1 MRERSRASDTVST
14 LWRRVLPLRRCAQER
29 RGGRFLCRAVSAEEG
44 AAMDYLKAAA
54 GALAIMTA
62 SGMIA
67 DFDVSVW
74 DNDVYGT
81 VWSAD
86 DQPDGTLRKHVA
98 AILPNAI
105 DESRIFVNRDGVIA
119 V

>member
-1 MRERSRASDTVST
+1 MN
-14 LWRRVLPLRRCAQER
+14 
-29 RGGRFLCRAVSAEEG
+29 
-44 AAMDYLKAAA
+44 YLKAAA

-62 SGMIA
+62 AGMIA

-74 DNDVYGT
+74 DDDIYVT

-86 DQPDGTLRKHVA
+86 DEPDAKLRKHVA
-98 AILPNAI
+98 AILPSVI
-105 DESRIFVNRDGVIA
+105 DESRVFVNRDGVIS

>member
-1 MRERSRASDTVST
+1 MN
-14 LWRRVLPLRRCAQER
+14 
-29 RGGRFLCRAVSAEEG
+29 
-44 AAMDYLKAAA
+44 YLKAAA

-74 DNDVYGT
+74 DDDIYVT

-86 DQPDGTLRKHVA
+86 DQSDSKLRKHVA
-98 AILPNAI
+98 AMLPTVI
-105 DESRIFVNRDGVIA
+105 DESRVFVNRDGVIS

>member
-1 MRERSRASDTVST
+1 MN
-14 LWRRVLPLRRCAQER
+14 
-29 RGGRFLCRAVSAEEG
+29 
-44 AAMDYLKAAA
+44 YLKAVA
-54 GALAIMTA
+54 GALAIMAA

-74 DNDVYGT
+74 DVDIYVT

-86 DQPDGTLRKHVA
+86 DQPDAKLRKDVA
-98 AILPNAI
+98 AMLPSGI
-105 DESRIFVNRDGVIA
+105 DESRVFVNRDGVIS

>member
-1 MRERSRASDTVST
+1 MN
-14 LWRRVLPLRRCAQER
+14 
-29 RGGRFLCRAVSAEEG
+29 
-44 AAMDYLKAAA
+44 YLKAAA

-67 DFDVSVW
+67 DFDVSVFD
-74 DNDVYGT
+74 DNIYVT

-86 DQPDGTLRKHVA
+86 EVSDSKLRKDVA
-98 AILPNAI
+98 AMLPGTI
-105 DESRIFVNRDGVIA
+105 GESRVFVNRDGVIA

>member
-1 MRERSRASDTVST
+1 MN
-14 LWRRVLPLRRCAQER
+14 
-29 RGGRFLCRAVSAEEG
+29 
-44 AAMDYLKAAA
+44 YLKAVA

-62 SGMIA
+62 AGMIA

-74 DNDVYGT
+74 DDDIYVT

-86 DQPDGTLRKHVA
+86 DQSDSRLRKQVA
-98 AILPNAI
+98 AMLPNVI
-105 DESRIFVNRDGVIA
+105 DENRIFVNRDGVIA